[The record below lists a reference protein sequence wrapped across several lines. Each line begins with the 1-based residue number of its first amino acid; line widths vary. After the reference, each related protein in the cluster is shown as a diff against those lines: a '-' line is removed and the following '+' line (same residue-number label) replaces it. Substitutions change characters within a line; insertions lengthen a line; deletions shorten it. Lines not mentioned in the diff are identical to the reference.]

1 MADELEWAAEVIPDT
16 DSVFMRAHR
25 SHFWNGELGPG
36 VFRKQG
42 EGMSVDWAR
51 YASPQATKSRGKT
64 PNDNAVIIMPVLG
77 IRQIR
82 DLTVEHT
89 PNRQQANRAH
99 SDVYGLPEGGE
110 ELTEVRVLLRRIADI
125 AIPLTNP

>member
-1 MADELEWAAEVIPDT
+1 VADELEWAAEVIPDT

-42 EGMSVDWAR
+42 EGMSVDEVCF
-51 YASPQATKSRGKT
+51 SSSDQKSRKNPERQRGI
-64 PNDNAVIIMPVLG
+64 NSVLG